1 MKFFA
6 LPMVAMLL
14 LVSGCSTT
22 PISRQTASSIPSPV
36 NVVLSP
42 GVTALI
48 PVPVGLTLVT
58 VDESPRLTAGL
69 RALQGDRATLL
80 AGFAEHTFILAV
92 NNGQSSQS
100 SRFATVVQPNDPRL
114 YDVPLA
120 LFQKA
125 ITAFKTRDIQLIA
138 QMATSANEYDAKHPD
153 VLKQGSISPSTRVAA
168 SGRPVV
174 SIDIP
179 HAYGSVIVGATKTN
193 ASTVP
198 MVIGMTHLLVKGH
211 MIAEG
216 TYMNGNTPSTVDAVK
231 KMAADF
237 AIATLRANG
246 EPTN

>member
-1 MKFFA
+1 MRFMITASLAVA
-6 LPMVAMLL
+6 LLA
-14 LVSGCSTT
+14 GCALTLSQ
-22 PISRQTASSIPSPV
+22 RQTTSPV
-36 NVVLSP
+36 SVVLSP

-48 PVPVGLTLVT
+48 PVPVGLTPVT
-58 VDESPRLTAGL
+58 IDESPKLAAGL

-80 AGFAEHTFILAV
+80 TGFAEHTFILAV
-92 NNGQSSQS
+92 NSGQSSQS
-100 SRFATVVQPNDPRL
+100 FRFATVVQPNDPRL
-114 YDVPLA
+114 YDVPLN

-125 ITAFKTRDIQLIA
+125 ITAFKTRDTQLIA
-138 QMATSANEYDAKHPD
+138 QMTTSANEYDAKHPD
-153 VLKQGSISPSTRVAA
+153 VLKQGGISTSTRVAA
-168 SGRPVV
+168 NGYPVV

-179 HAYGSVIVGATKTN
+179 HAYGSVIVGATTTN
-193 ASTVP
+193 GSTIP

-216 TYMNGNTPSTVDAVK
+216 TYMSGNTPSTVDAVR